1 MEQNSELAIAWFE
14 MNCMKLNTDKCH
26 LLISGNKN
34 KQMWE
39 KLDRDIFWESN
50 NVKFLGI
57 TLDSNLKPDKHV
69 SSICSKANRKLSALT
84 RVAKFLPFKK
94 RRILFKSLIESPFKY
109 CPFMWM
115 FHGRQIKARI
125 SKLHE
130 RAIKIMFTIM
140 PFEEL
145 LVNDKTFTI
154 HHQNIQSLALEM
166 HKAVN

>member
-1 MEQNSELAIAWFE
+1 

-57 TLDSNLKPDKHV
+57 TLDSNLKPDKRV

-94 RRILFKSLIESPFKY
+94 RLILFKAFTSQNLNIVHSY
-109 CPFMWM
+109 RYFME
-115 FHGRQIKARI
+115 G
-125 SKLHE
+125 KLMI
-130 RAIKIMFTIM
+130 R
-140 PFEEL
+140 
-145 LVNDKTFTI
+145 
-154 HHQNIQSLALEM
+154 
-166 HKAVN
+166 